1 MILTKSSG
9 TILGPLSWLLGH
21 ILNAIYN
28 VFYSINIH
36 SIGFSIIVF
45 TIIVRLML
53 FPTNLKTTRSS
64 KIQEYI
70 RPEMNKIQKKYR
82 GKKDQ
87 ESLIN
92 QQREIRE
99 LQSKYG
105 IKMSAGCLT
114 ALVQLPI
121 FFALYRVIQ
130 NIPAYVDKV
139 KGLYTP
145 IAKAIYS
152 APNGVEKL
160 QAFVSDE
167 KSLKAYVKTAGKIA
181 TRSDASTSDAGK
193 SINRVIDILGKCTGD
208 VFDKLKETFNA
219 VPDVVNRIEEN
230 VNNIEKTNTFF
241 GINLTEAP
249 GYKLSWALIIPIL
262 SFVFQFLSMKVM
274 PQQSTGDPQQD
285 ASMKSMRTMTYIMPF
300 FSFFICLS
308 VPAGVGLYW
317 AASAAIGFLITVLT
331 NAYYKRADMDAIVK
345 KQMDKAAKKME
356 KRKAKGKKSWMER
369 MQDAAQGQDRSA
381 EARANQRGISKYGS
395 YNLKSYSPDKN
406 DDSSSNDKNSGKPQ
420 AKYRAGSLSAKA
432 NAVRDFNNK
441 GERK

>member
-121 FFALYRVIQ
+121 FFDSVY
-130 NIPAYVDKV
+130 NI
-139 KGLYTP
+139 G
-145 IAKAIYS
+145 YS
-152 APNGVEKL
+152 IKSFL
-160 QAFVSDE
+160 QLIKHITCAFS
-167 KSLKAYVKTAGKIA
+167 KN
-181 TRSDASTSDAGK
+181 
-193 SINRVIDILGKCTGD
+193 INNTID
-208 VFDKLKETFNA
+208 
-219 VPDVVNRIEEN
+219 R
-230 VNNIEKTNTFF
+230 
-241 GINLTEAP
+241 
-249 GYKLSWALIIPIL
+249 LS
-262 SFVFQFLSMKVM
+262 
-274 PQQSTGDPQQD
+274 
-285 ASMKSMRTMTYIMPF
+285 
-300 FSFFICLS
+300 CC
-308 VPAGVGLYW
+308 
-317 AASAAIGFLITVLT
+317 
-331 NAYYKRADMDAIVK
+331 
-345 KQMDKAAKKME
+345 
-356 KRKAKGKKSWMER
+356 
-369 MQDAAQGQDRSA
+369 
-381 EARANQRGISKYGS
+381 
-395 YNLKSYSPDKN
+395 
-406 DDSSSNDKNSGKPQ
+406 
-420 AKYRAGSLSAKA
+420 
-432 NAVRDFNNK
+432 
-441 GERK
+441 